1 MPVDDEI
8 NLDNPE
14 GLTQNDID
22 RMSEQ
27 ADELE
32 RIAYTSEKNAE
43 TIKKNFDIIGKMTNE
58 KNFKQIGALTGESK
72 DLDVGSVNN
81 MDELQ
86 LKEQIAS
93 ILEQLLEAKEAR
105 YKNEQQIKQNKLLL
119 ERQQT
124 TIQRLENEIQ
134 GAVSDLDSNIATFQ
148 SATNNPLGFGKGKII
163 GMVGKAGVYGAI
175 ALFVYK
181 MVQQYWEAFQDS
193 FKAGGANDIRK
204 LMEDRDKEMMEMND
218 IVDRRAGRVFFTETT
233 TLRQGSPNNSNTE
246 NLADQVSRYQLLH
259 LGGE

>member
-22 RMSEQ
+22 RMVEQ
-27 ADELE
+27 AEELRFVAE
-32 RIAYTSEKNAE
+32 NSEKSAE
-43 TIKKNFDIIGKMTNE
+43 TIKKNLKVFE
-58 KNFKQIGALTGESK
+58 KRSFKEIDAMTGEAK
-72 DLDVGSVNN
+72 ELDVNN
-81 MDELQ
+81 MDALQ
-86 LKEQIAS
+86 LKEQIAT

-105 YKNEQQIKQNKLLL
+105 AKNEAQIKQNKLLL

-134 GAVSDLDSNIATFQ
+134 GAVRDLDSNIATFQ

-181 MVQQYWEAFQDS
+181 MVEQYWESFKDS

-204 LMEDRDKEMMEMND
+204 LMEDRDREMMELSD

-233 TLRQGSPNNSNTE
+233 TLRQGSPNFSNTE

>member
-14 GLTQNDID
+14 GLTQEDID
-22 RMSEQ
+22 RMVEQ

-43 TIKKNFDIIGKMTNE
+43 TIKKNLKVFEDKS
-58 KNFKQIGALTGESK
+58 FKEINAMTGEAN
-72 DLDVGSVNN
+72 DLNVDN
-81 MDELQ
+81 MNTLQ
-86 LKEQIAS
+86 LKEQIAN
-93 ILEQLLEAKEAR
+93 ILEQLLEAKEERA
-105 YKNEQQIKQNKLLL
+105 KNEAEIRKNKMLL
-119 ERQQT
+119 ERQGT
-124 TIQRLENEIQ
+124 RLQQLEAEIKQ
-134 GAVSDLDSNIATFQ
+134 GVSDLDSNISTFQ
-148 SATNNPLGFGKGKII
+148 SVTSNPLAFGKGKII
-163 GMVGKAGVYGAI
+163 GMIGKAGAYGAI

-181 MVQQYWEAFQDS
+181 MVEQYWQSFQDS

-204 LMEDRDKEMMEMND
+204 LMEDRDREMMELSD

-233 TLRQGSPNNSNTE
+233 TLRQGSPNFSNTE

>member
-22 RMSEQ
+22 RMVEQ
-27 ADELE
+27 AEELRFVAE
-32 RIAYTSEKNAE
+32 NSEKSAE
-43 TIKKNFDIIGKMTNE
+43 TIKKNLKVFE
-58 KNFKQIGALTGESK
+58 KRSFKEIDAITGEAK
-72 DLDVGSVNN
+72 ELDVNN
-81 MDELQ
+81 MDTLQ
-86 LKEQIAS
+86 LKEQIAT

-105 YKNEQQIKQNKLLL
+105 AKNEAQIKQNKLLL

-134 GAVSDLDSNIATFQ
+134 GAVRDLDSNIATFQ

-181 MVQQYWEAFQDS
+181 MVEQYWESFKDS

-204 LMEDRDKEMMEMND
+204 LMEDRDREMMELSD

-233 TLRQGSPNNSNTE
+233 TLRQGSPNFSNTE

>member
-22 RMSEQ
+22 RMVEQ
-27 ADELE
+27 AEELRLVAE
-32 RIAYTSEKNAE
+32 NSEKSAE
-43 TIKKNFDIIGKMTNE
+43 TIKKNLKVFE
-58 KNFKQIGALTGESK
+58 KRSFKEIDAITGEAK
-72 DLDVGSVNN
+72 ELDVNN
-81 MDELQ
+81 MDTLQ
-86 LKEQIAS
+86 LKEQIAT

-105 YKNEQQIKQNKLLL
+105 AKNEAQIKQNKLLL

-134 GAVSDLDSNIATFQ
+134 GAVRDLDSNIATFQ

-181 MVQQYWEAFQDS
+181 MVEQYWESFKDS

-204 LMEDRDKEMMEMND
+204 LMEDRDREMMELSD

-233 TLRQGSPNNSNTE
+233 TLRQGSPNFSNTE

>member
-14 GLTQNDID
+14 GISKEDID
-22 RMSEQ
+22 RMVEQ

-43 TIKKNFDIIGKMTNE
+43 TIKKNLKVFEDKS
-58 KNFKQIGALTGESK
+58 FKEINAMTGEAN
-72 DLDVGSVNN
+72 DLNVDN
-81 MDELQ
+81 MNTLQ
-86 LKEQIAS
+86 LKEQIAN
-93 ILEQLLEAKEAR
+93 ILEQLLEAKEERA
-105 YKNEQQIKQNKLLL
+105 KNEAEIRKNKMLL
-119 ERQQT
+119 ERQGT
-124 TIQRLENEIQ
+124 RLQQLEAEIKQ
-134 GAVSDLDSNIATFQ
+134 GVSDLDSNISTFQ
-148 SATNNPLGFGKGKII
+148 SVTSNPLAFGKGKII
-163 GMVGKAGVYGAI
+163 GMIGKAGAYGAI

-181 MVQQYWEAFQDS
+181 MVEQYWQSFQDS

-204 LMEDRDKEMMEMND
+204 LMEDRDREMMELSD

-233 TLRQGSPNNSNTE
+233 TLRQGSPNFSNTE

>member
-8 NLDNPE
+8 NLDDPE

-105 YKNEQQIKQNKLLL
+105 YKNEQQINSTRSHRLL
-119 ERQQT
+119 
-124 TIQRLENEIQ
+124 RLR
-134 GAVSDLDSNIATFQ
+134 SR
-148 SATNNPLGFGKGKII
+148 
-163 GMVGKAGVYGAI
+163 
-175 ALFVYK
+175 
-181 MVQQYWEAFQDS
+181 
-193 FKAGGANDIRK
+193 NDH
-204 LMEDRDKEMMEMND
+204 
-218 IVDRRAGRVFFTETT
+218 RAGRATQKRFH
-233 TLRQGSPNNSNTE
+233 RC
-246 NLADQVSRYQLLH
+246 
-259 LGGE
+259 

>member
-22 RMSEQ
+22 RMVEQ
-27 ADELE
+27 AEELRLVAE
-32 RIAYTSEKNAE
+32 NSEKSAE
-43 TIKKNFDIIGKMTNE
+43 TIKKNLKVFE
-58 KNFKQIGALTGESK
+58 KRSFKEIDAITGEAK
-72 DLDVGSVNN
+72 ELDVNN
-81 MDELQ
+81 MDALQ
-86 LKEQIAS
+86 LKEQIAT

-105 YKNEQQIKQNKLLL
+105 AKNEAQIKQNKLLL

-134 GAVSDLDSNIATFQ
+134 GAVRDLDSNIATFQ

-181 MVQQYWEAFQDS
+181 MVEQYWESFKDS

-204 LMEDRDKEMMEMND
+204 LMEDRDREMMELSD

-233 TLRQGSPNNSNTE
+233 TLRQGSPNFSNTE

>member
-1 MPVDDEI
+1 LPVDDEI

-22 RMSEQ
+22 RMVEQ
-27 ADELE
+27 AEELRLVAE
-32 RIAYTSEKNAE
+32 NSEKSAE
-43 TIKKNFDIIGKMTNE
+43 TIKKNLKVFE
-58 KNFKQIGALTGESK
+58 KRSFKEIDAITGEAK
-72 DLDVGSVNN
+72 ELDVNN
-81 MDELQ
+81 MDTLQ
-86 LKEQIAS
+86 LKEQIAT

-105 YKNEQQIKQNKLLL
+105 AKNEAQIKQNKLLL

-134 GAVSDLDSNIATFQ
+134 GAVRDLDSNIATFQ

-181 MVQQYWEAFQDS
+181 MVEQYWESFKDS

-204 LMEDRDKEMMEMND
+204 LMEDRDREMMELSD

-233 TLRQGSPNNSNTE
+233 TLRQGSPNFSNTE